1 MALASAPFTEW
12 LMSPDDGQ
20 DLDLYL
26 RRVTERPPWMARAA
40 CRGVDRSLFFP
51 ERGGDGV
58 KAKAICAGCPVRAEC
73 LDYALADVELRGTW
87 GGTSPGERKALRRG
101 IAG

>member
-1 MALASAPFTEW
+1 MDGPGRLSWGRPVAL
-12 LMSPDDGQ
+12 
-20 DLDLYL
+20 
-26 RRVTERPPWMARAA
+26 
-40 CRGVDRSLFFP
+40 FP